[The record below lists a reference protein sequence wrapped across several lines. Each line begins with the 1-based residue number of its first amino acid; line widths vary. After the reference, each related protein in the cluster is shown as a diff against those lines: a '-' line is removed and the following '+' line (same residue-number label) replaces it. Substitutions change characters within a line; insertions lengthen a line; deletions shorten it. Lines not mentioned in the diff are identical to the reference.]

1 LGEPTSAKNTQINK
15 DINNNGEDKIKKKTN
30 TEGSKDLSIN
40 LDENADLP
48 ETDTIDGMDYIQ
60 QVNGNTKI

>member
-1 LGEPTSAKNTQINK
+1 MGEPTSAKNTQINK